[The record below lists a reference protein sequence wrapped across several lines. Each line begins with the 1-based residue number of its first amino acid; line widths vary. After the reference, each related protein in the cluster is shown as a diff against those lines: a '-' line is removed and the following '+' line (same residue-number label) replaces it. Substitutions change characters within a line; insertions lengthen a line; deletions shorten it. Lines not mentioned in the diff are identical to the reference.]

1 MKVTSKQEAW
11 NKVNEIFPTDYAK
24 DEHSSNRAGYPVY
37 RSTAEGHHCDYI
49 CDLGDRLEV
58 NLDSS
63 HLETVNIWIEHPAQ
77 EPTQE
82 LSDERKK
89 LAKRLQRV
97 TFWFTGEYVKELA
110 NKEKEDAAV
119 KARQA
124 EPDDGQIKCMVLT
137 AENNAKVMLEC
148 IKELVQAVDILT
160 DREEDVDDWML
171 AGITAMLDKCNEQ
184 KVIPFDLP
192 TSICGLLGAEWRK

>member
-1 MKVTSKQEAW
+1 MQT
-11 NKVNEIFPTDYAK
+11 
-24 DEHSSNRAGYPVY
+24 
-37 RSTAEGHHCDYI
+37 
-49 CDLGDRLEV
+49 
-58 NLDSS
+58 
-63 HLETVNIWIEHPAQ
+63 
-77 EPTQE
+77 
-82 LSDERKK
+82 
-89 LAKRLQRV
+89 
-97 TFWFTGEYVKELA
+97 
-110 NKEKEDAAV
+110 
-119 KARQA
+119 

>member
-11 NKVNEIFPTDYAK
+11 NKVNEIFPTDYVK
-24 DEHSSNRAGYPVY
+24 DEHSSSRAGYPVY

-63 HLETVNIWIEHPAQ
+63 HLETVNIWIEQPIQ

-110 NKEKEDAAV
+110 NKEKERGWPV
-119 KARQA
+119 KILRWLGGKAPWSAGRKWPAGPRRYRERSACQ
-124 EPDDGQIKCMVLT
+124 PDTNSGGT
-137 AENNAKVMLEC
+137 
-148 IKELVQAVDILT
+148 T
-160 DREEDVDDWML
+160 D
-171 AGITAMLDKCNEQ
+171 KFCS
-184 KVIPFDLP
+184 P
-192 TSICGLLGAEWRK
+192 